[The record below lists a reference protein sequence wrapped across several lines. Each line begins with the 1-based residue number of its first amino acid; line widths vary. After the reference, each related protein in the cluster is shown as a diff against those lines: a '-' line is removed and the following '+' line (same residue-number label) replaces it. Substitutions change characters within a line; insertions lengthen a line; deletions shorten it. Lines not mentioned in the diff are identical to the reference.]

1 MLLKA
6 IQALALLATILSTFY
21 AHFANGYH
29 IPKPNIPGLKI
40 LSITAFPLRD
50 YTITGVQV
58 NPIQSHTVNISFWN
72 VTVTYT
78 HPGWDDLIHVHVWVP
93 LSGWNNRLQ
102 AVGGGG
108 WAGLLDY
115 GTLALP
121 VYQGFAAAG
130 SDMGHD
136 RNPWSAESWA
146 LEDASGH
153 VNFAQ
158 LIDFFSTCLN
168 ELSLLAKYVIQQI
181 YGLPPA
187 YSYWN
192 GCSTGGRQGLEIAQ
206 RWPDAFDGI
215 LAGAPTINWAQ
226 FVPANYW
233 PTFVM
238 NQLGVYPSPCVMEK
252 ITDAA
257 VASCDG
263 QDGVIDGIIAVPS
276 LCNFNPL
283 SLIGMEVWC
292 ECIPSIITAEV
303 ALLAESYWAGLTAE
317 DGTPLWYGF
326 NQGTPWNYT
335 ICTSTDDIGNHRC
348 HSLPDYLS
356 VDWLQ
361 LFVAQDPELDLVDM
375 DQADLESLFHQSVA
389 GYKAITDANNPDLY
403 DFKVRGGKIIHWHG
417 LADWQVPP
425 NGSVDYY
432 RRVQLRDPSVQ
443 DFYLYFEAPGV
454 EHCGHGEGLAPTG
467 LMESLMA
474 WVEGGVAPEYLR
486 AVSKNGRMSRILC
499 PYPAIAQYVEGDPTV
514 ASSFVCQ

>member
-6 IQALALLATILSTFY
+6 SQAL
-21 AHFANGYH
+21 
-29 IPKPNIPGLKI
+29 PDIPGLKI
-40 LSITAFPLRD
+40 LSITAFSLQD
-50 YTITGVQV
+50 YPITGVQV
-58 NPIQSHTVNISFWN
+58 NPIQSQNVTISFWN

-78 HPGWDDLIHVHVWVP
+78 HPGWDDLIHAHVWLP

-108 WAGLLDY
+108 WAGLVDY

-136 RNPWSAESWA
+136 RIPWSAKSWA

-153 VNFAQ
+153 VNFAR
-158 LIDFFSTCLN
+158 LADFFSTCLY
-168 ELSLLAKYVIQQI
+168 ELSLLAEYIIQEF
-181 YGLPPA
+181 YGTLPA

-206 RWPDAFDGI
+206 RWPDAFD
-215 LAGAPTINWAQ
+215 
-226 FVPANYW
+226 
-233 PTFVM
+233 
-238 NQLGVYPSPCVMEK
+238 
-252 ITDAA
+252 A
-257 VASCDG
+257 VTYCDG
-263 QDGVIDGIIAVPS
+263 QDGVVDGIIALPS

-283 SLIGMEVWC
+283 ILIGMEVWC
-292 ECIPSIITAEV
+292 ESIPSIITAEV
-303 ALLAESYWAGLTAE
+303 ALLAVSYWAGLTAK

-335 ICTSTDDIGNHRC
+335 ICTATDDIGNHRC

-361 LFVAQDPELDLVDM
+361 FFVAQDPNIDLVDM
-375 DQADLESLFHQSVA
+375 DQAEFE
-389 GYKAITDANNPDLY
+389 K
-403 DFKVRGGKIIHWHG
+403 
-417 LADWQVPP
+417 
-425 NGSVDYY
+425 
-432 RRVQLRDPSVQ
+432 VQLRDPSVQ

-454 EHCGHGEGLAPTG
+454 EHCGNGKGPAPTL

-474 WVEGGVAPEYLR
+474 WVEEGIAPDHLHSVSENGG
-486 AVSKNGRMSRILC
+486 MSRILLC
-499 PYPAIAQYVEGDPTV
+499 RRDPTI
-514 ASSFVCQ
+514 ASSFVCH